1 MADIRISQ
9 LPTAPNPIDGTE
21 LVPVVQNGLT
31 VQTTVAA
38 ITQSPSL
45 TETFL
50 TVGQQPLLPNSRYFS
65 AGVGLG
71 LADGGSLGPYTIS
84 LNGTSGSLET
94 ASTGVIVKSA
104 PNTISARTL
113 STSGNGVS
121 VTNGDGVSGNPTFQL
136 TGLAAALANM
146 SGAGLVGLNS
156 TTLTPLTLI
165 GVNNE
170 ISITD
175 GNGAGGNPTI
185 GIADNAV
192 FPGVEGVT
200 VPNGTTAERGTTQGQ
215 IRYNTTSNRFEGKY
229 STGWQTFGTGDGA
242 ITSVAGTTNQIVV
255 STVGGAA
262 TVSIDP
268 DPVIPGVGAIQIP
281 AGTTVQRPGGVDGQL
296 RYNTNTATFEGYAN
310 GSWGAIVTGT
320 GVTSISTG
328 TGLTGGPITST
339 GTISIANTGAVAGT
353 YGNAAR
359 TVTQAVNAQ
368 GQITS
373 IFDQPIDGI
382 ALTTGSISTAP
393 TTSNDLVNKSYV
405 DGLVAT
411 GLTYH
416 QPVQAATTGT
426 LASITGGTVTY
437 NNGTAGVGATLTLS
451 VALTTLDGY
460 TLLNTNRILVK
471 DEANQA
477 HNGVYTWATGG
488 TVLTRATDAD
498 TYGTSPNQLSQND
511 YFFVQNGTVNKGT
524 SYVVTTVG
532 TITFGTTAITFA
544 EFSTSQVYTAGTGL
558 TLTGTQFSLTAPVTA
573 ALGGTG
579 QSSYTT
585 GDLLF
590 ASGSTA
596 LSKLPLGTTN
606 YVLTAGA
613 TAPQYAAQSTLSV
626 GTATNIAGGASGSIP
641 YQTAAGATSLLSVG
655 TNGYILTVSGG
666 LPSWQPAPA
675 TGVTSFQTSLSGL
688 TPSTSTTGAVTLA
701 GTLGVDSG
709 GTGLTSVT
717 ANRIPYGNGTSAL
730 QTSANLTFDGTT
742 LTNTGNA
749 IISDN
754 SSNAALRITQV
765 GAGNALLVEDSANPD
780 ATPTVI
786 DASGKVVIG
795 YTTDM
800 GAGSLQIKDASASM
814 YTYAANAFTNTFIN
828 FYKSRNTTPG
838 SFTVLQSGD
847 ELGYLFFR
855 GDNGS
860 AFNTA
865 ASIGAV
871 VDGTPGTND
880 MPGRLVFSTTAD
892 GASSPTERMRIDNR
906 GAVGIGS
913 TALTTVA
920 LRLGTTI
927 TGGTTAY
934 GAYWGST
941 VQPSVT
947 SSAIYNQTF
956 AATAANGAVPY
967 TVGALRH
974 YSAGQST
981 FNADSTVTTQ
991 IGFAVESTVTGATN
1005 NYGFWG
1011 NIASGTGRYNLYMG
1025 GTADNYLA
1033 GSLGI
1038 GATPVAGQNLLI
1050 GKTFTGAVSTFGTIN
1065 NGTVQ
1070 SDVTNTAQYFRTTAS
1085 TAAATFTLSDIRHYN
1100 AVQGTFGLGS
1110 TVTNQYGFIVDATL
1124 TGATNNYGFYSNI
1137 ASGSNRFNFYAN
1149 GTATNYF
1156 AGNVGV
1162 GTATPAVKFAVSSTD
1177 AILVP
1182 VGTTA
1187 QRPTGATG
1195 YIRYNS
1201 DTGGFEGYS
1210 GSSWG
1215 SLGGGN
1221 TTTYGLWENNATIS
1235 ANYTI
1240 TAGNNAM
1247 SAGPITVASGV
1258 VVTVPSGST
1267 WTIV

>member
-9 LPTAPNPIDGTE
+9 LPTAPNPISGTE

-31 VQTTVAA
+31 VQTTVSA
-38 ITQSPSL
+38 ITSSPNL
-45 TETFL
+45 NYTFL
-50 TVGQQPLLPNSRYFS
+50 TVGQQTNLPSSRYFS
-65 AGVGLG
+65 TGTGLG
-71 LADGGSLGPYTIS
+71 ITDGGALGAYTIA

-146 SGAGLVGLNS
+146 SGTGLIGLNS

-165 GVNNE
+165 GDSNE
-170 ISITD
+170 ITIAN
-175 GNGAGGNPTI
+175 GNGASGNPTI

-192 FPGVEGVT
+192 FPGTAGVT
-200 VPNGTTAERGTTQGQ
+200 VPNGTTAERGATQGQ
-215 IRYNTTSNRFEGKY
+215 IRYNTTNNRFEGNY

-281 AGTTVQRPGGVDGQL
+281 SGATGDRPGGVNGQL
-296 RYNTNTATFEGYAN
+296 RYNTSTALFEGYAN
-310 GSWGAIVTGT
+310 GAWGSIVTGT
-320 GVTSISTG
+320 GVTSVATG

-339 GTISIANTGAVAGT
+339 GTISIANTGAVAGS
-353 YGNAAR
+353 YGTAAR
-359 TVTQAVNAQ
+359 TVTQLVNAQ

-373 IFDQPIDGI
+373 ISDQPIDGI
-382 ALTTGSISTAP
+382 ALTTGSISTTPSTA
-393 TTSNDLVNKSYV
+393 NDLVNKSYV
-405 DGLVAT
+405 DGLVST
-411 GLTYH
+411 GLVYH

-477 HNGVYTWATGG
+477 HNGIYTWATGG

-511 YFFVQNGTVNKGT
+511 YFFVQNGTVNKGIA
-524 SYVVTTVG
+524 YVVTTVG

-558 TLTGTQFSLTAPVTA
+558 TLTGTQFSLTTPVTA

-585 GDLLF
+585 GDLIY
-590 ASGSTA
+590 ASGTTA
-596 LSKLPLGTTN
+596 LSKLAAGTN
-606 YVLTAGA
+606 GYLLTMNAGLPSWQPAPASGVTSISFDTTGLTPA
-613 TAPQYAAQSTLSV
+613 TSTTGAVTVGGTLVAANGGTGQSSYTTGDLLY
-626 GTATNIAGGASGSIP
+626 ASGS
-641 YQTAAGATSLLSVG
+641 AAISKLGVG

-701 GTLGVDSG
+701 GTLGVGSG

-717 ANRIPYGNGTSAL
+717 ANHLPYGNGTSAL

-742 LTNTGNA
+742 LTAATGANFATTSGAVGIATSSPSALLHLGTLTAKIRIGIDGGSQYADIYRDNA
-749 IISDN
+749 TGYTVY
-754 SSNAALRITQV
+754 NAAQADPFRAHVWQ
-765 GAGNALLVEDSANPD
+765 
-780 ATPTVI
+780 
-786 DASGKVVIG
+786 
-795 YTTDM
+795 
-800 GAGSLQIKDASASM
+800 
-814 YTYAANAFTNTFIN
+814 
-828 FYKSRNTTPG
+828 
-838 SFTVLQSGD
+838 
-847 ELGYLFFR
+847 LG
-855 GDNGS
+855 
-860 AFNTA
+860 
-865 ASIGAV
+865 
-871 VDGTPGTND
+871 GTE
-880 MPGRLVFSTTAD
+880 A
-892 GASSPTERMRIDNR
+892 MRIATSGN
-906 GAVGIGS
+906 VGIGS
-913 TALTTVA
+913 TSPTWSLVVQKNQNASTVA
-920 LRLGTTI
+920 QVLNTD
-927 TGGTTAY
+927 TGVNAAAVFQLQSGATAY
-934 GAYWGST
+934 
-941 VQPSVT
+941 VNH
-947 SSAIYNQTF
+947 SAV
-956 AATAANGAVPY
+956 A
-967 TVGALRH
+967 
-974 YSAGQST
+974 
-981 FNADSTVTTQ
+981 
-991 IGFAVESTVTGATN
+991 
-1005 NYGFWG
+1005 
-1011 NIASGTGRYNLYMG
+1011 
-1025 GTADNYLA
+1025 A
-1033 GSLGI
+1033 GSYYAVQGAGGI
-1038 GATPVAGQNLLI
+1038 TTWYADFDTKI
-1050 GKTFTGAVSTFGTIN
+1050 
-1065 NGTVQ
+1065 
-1070 SDVTNTAQYFRTTAS
+1070 FRTTAG
-1085 TAAATFTLSDIRHYN
+1085 
-1100 AVQGTFGLGS
+1100 VE
-1110 TVTNQYGFIVDATL
+1110 
-1124 TGATNNYGFYSNI
+1124 
-1137 ASGSNRFNFYAN
+1137 NFRI
-1149 GTATNYF
+1149 TSS
-1156 AGNVGV
+1156 GNVGI
-1162 GTATPAVKFAVSSTD
+1162 GTASPAVKLAISSTD

-1187 QRPTGATG
+1187 ERPTGATG
-1195 YIRYNS
+1195 YIRYNTT
-1201 DTGGFEGYS
+1201 TGGFEGYS

-1247 SAGPITVASGV
+1247 SAGPIVINSGV